1 MGMYAFLKSSP
12 EKYCFYDDSF
22 QITSRETV
30 KLPGGG
36 SYQRPVYSKVATAT
50 KYQANNLYIRVDDG
64 KGSQCDLSCIKLI
77 IKDDS
82 DTDCGYI
89 GGTGISYEFIL
100 PIVTYSSERPKVLAK
115 LIRFVGKIPEK
126 SRKKLIKAL
135 YLHDK
140 YEEKGFHAYERLY
153 SRLASRFGL
162 CFVHRW
168 TFSEE
173 KKFGRIGPTY
183 TIDANRNRKI
193 NKLLRNRKCI

>member
-12 EKYCFYDDSF
+12 EKYCFYDDSW
-22 QITSRETV
+22 QITSHETI

-36 SYQRPVYSKVATAT
+36 SYQRPIYSKVATAT
-50 KYQANNLYIRVDDG
+50 KYQANSLYISVDNG
-64 KGSQCDLSCIKLI
+64 KGSQADLSCIKLK

-82 DTDCGYI
+82 DTDDGYI
-89 GGTGISYEFIL
+89 GGTGIYYEFIL

-115 LIRFVGKIPEK
+115 LIRFIGKIPEK

-140 YEEKGFHAYERLY
+140 HAEKGFHAYERLY
-153 SRLASRFGL
+153 SRLSKRFGL
-162 CFVHRW
+162 SFVHRW
-168 TFSEE
+168 TFSDE

-193 NKLLRNRKCI
+193 NKLLRNRKCT